1 MQMATYAEPIS
12 DRRASSRRRD
22 EVIGRDIHPYLVPVG
37 RALFAAIFLLS
48 VPGHFTS
55 AYIGLAGQAGVPMA
69 NIVVPLSGLLL
80 LLGGLSVLLGFHARI
95 GAWLLFLFLISTAFM
110 MHNFWAVSDP
120 VMRAMQQ
127 AHFMKNL
134 AMAGAALLIAYW
146 GAGPI
151 SLDRRR
157 LMQV

>member
-1 MQMATYAEPIS
+1 MATYAEPIS

-22 EVIGRDIHPYLVPVG
+22 EVISRDIHPYLVPLG

-55 AYIGLAGQAGVPMA
+55 AYIGLAGQAGMPMA
-69 NIVVPLSGLLL
+69 NVLVPLTGLMLL
-80 LLGGLSVLLGFHARI
+80 AGGLCVLLGYHARI
-95 GAWLLFLFLISTAFM
+95 GAWLLFLFLIPTGFL
-110 MHNFWAVSDP
+110 MHNFWAVTDP
-120 VMRAMQQ
+120 VMRSMQQ

-134 AMAGAALLIAYW
+134 ALAGGALLIAYW
-146 GAGPI
+146 GAGPV

-157 LMQV
+157 LMQA